1 MKSTVTLAL
10 VAIALLFT
18 SCAMKKQADNSKI
31 SGTTWE
37 LDYISGPRI
46 AFEGLYPD
54 KKPQISFNNETNKV

>member
-10 VAIALLFT
+10 VAIALIFT
-18 SCAMKKQADNSKI
+18 SCAMKKKADNSKI

>member
-10 VAIALLFT
+10 VAIALIFT
-18 SCAMKKQADNSKI
+18 SSAMKKKADNSKL
-31 SGTTWE
+31 SETTSD